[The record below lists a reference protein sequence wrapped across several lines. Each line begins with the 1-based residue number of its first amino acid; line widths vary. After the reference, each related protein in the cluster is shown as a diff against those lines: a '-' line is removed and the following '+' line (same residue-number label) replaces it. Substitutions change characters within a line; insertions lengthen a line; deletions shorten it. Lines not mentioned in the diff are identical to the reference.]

1 MANDYRNRA
10 RIVGRD
16 PMLGEALDDVLSRVN
31 NVAQQVNANP
41 TGKPPA
47 PPQIG
52 ALQVTGDG
60 GGFHATITDGTPV
73 SRGVEYHLEYST
85 TPTFAQPHGFS
96 LGPWRT
102 HRGWVGAQNLYW
114 RAYSQYPSGQ
124 ASKPVYHGSAVDP
137 LVVNHGGASPGPP
150 IPASTGS
157 GTASTDGRQGG
168 AGYGFIQQRGAPVQ
182 G

>member
-1 MANDYRNRA
+1 M
-10 RIVGRD
+10 
-16 PMLGEALDDVLSRVN
+16 
-31 NVAQQVNANP
+31 
-41 TGKPPA
+41 
-47 PPQIG
+47 
-52 ALQVTGDG
+52 
-60 GGFHATITDGTPV
+60 
-73 SRGVEYHLEYST
+73 EYST
-85 TPTFAQPHGFS
+85 TSTFAQPHGFS